1 MNPPLRVLIADDE
14 PVMRMLLGAIVGS
27 DPGLELVAEAV
38 DADEAIALAAQHH
51 PDVALLDVEMP
62 GGGGV
67 RAAEAIRT
75 ADPGVRV
82 LALSGHASGAAR
94 EAMAAAGA
102 TGYVIK
108 GAPPA
113 DVARAIRGD

>member
-1 MNPPLRVLIADDE
+1 MDRPLRVLIADDE
-14 PVMRMLLGAIVGS
+14 PVMRALLGAIVGS
-27 DPGLELVAEAV
+27 DPGLELVAQAV
-38 DADEAIALAAQHH
+38 DADEAIALAVEHH

-67 RAAEAIRT
+67 RAARAILT

-82 LALSGHASGAAR
+82 LALSGHATDAAR
-94 EAMAAAGA
+94 SAMEAAGA

-108 GAPPA
+108 GALPA